1 MPPKEVFAL
10 PRKGKA
16 SRLRGIWAN
25 MCTRCNNPNS
35 PRYAD
40 YGGRGIVVCE
50 EWRHTF
56 ALFEKWALE
65 NGYSDNL
72 TIDRIDVNGDYTPEN
87 CRFVTYIENNQNR
100 RDNVLLEFNGEVHC
114 LTEWSRI
121 MGIGQSVLT
130 NRLKRGWSV
139 EKALTFP
146 VDHRKSRWKK

>member
-1 MPPKEVFAL
+1 L

-16 SRLRGIWAN
+16 SRLRGIWTN

-35 PRYAD
+35 PRYGD

-56 ALFEKWALE
+56 APFEKWALT
-65 NGYSDNL
+65 NGYTDNL
-72 TIDRIDVNGDYTPEN
+72 TIDRIDVNGDYCPEN
-87 CRFVTYIENNQNR
+87 CRFVTYTENNQNR

-146 VDHRKSRWKK
+146 VDHRKTRWGKK